1 MPRRRWRFGKA
12 LCFTI
17 EQRTGILAIDREI
30 DVLGDRPGP
39 FDEAQ
44 SVKLGDHNSGHR
56 AARVEKWAAAVS
68 GLHGC
73 RYLQLMRV
81 VARPRQ
87 SADDPRRNARLRAQ
101 QTLGRKADDDHSLA
115 WLDRVIAARQR

>member
-30 DVLGDRPGP
+30 DVLGGRPGS

-56 AARVEKWAAAVS
+56 AARGLPLFPGCTGAVT
-68 GLHGC
+68 C
-73 RYLQLMRV
+73 
-81 VARPRQ
+81 
-87 SADDPRRNARLRAQ
+87 N
-101 QTLGRKADDDHSLA
+101 
-115 WLDRVIAARQR
+115 